1 MGGACGGPYKGGM
14 LRRLPPLPVLL
25 RRCSAAALLLLLVA
39 LSAAAADAP
48 ELKRFARQMRLD
60 DVDGF
65 VAAILELRQ
74 EGRLPPRYV
83 TKQEAERLGWRPG
96 QDLCRIAPGRVI
108 GGDRFLNAEQRLPA
122 KPGRSWREADLDP
135 VCGRRGAKRLVY
147 SDDGL
152 QYVTIDHY
160 RTFVPVPDEERR

>member
-1 MGGACGGPYKGGM
+1 MGGARRGAYKRGM

-25 RRCSAAALLLLLVA
+25 RRSAAVVLLLLVA

-48 ELKRFARQMRLD
+48 ELRRFARPMRLD

-65 VAAILELRQ
+65 AAAILELRQ
-74 EGRLPPRYV
+74 VGRLPARYA
-83 TKQEAERLGWRPG
+83 TKEEAERLGWRPG
-96 QDLCRIAPGRVI
+96 QDLCRVAPGRAI
-108 GGDRFLNAEQRLPA
+108 GGDRFLNAERRLPA

-135 VCGRRGAKRLVY
+135 VCGRRGGKRLLF